1 MLNIHWSES
10 ITNGILYEL
19 TNQRPLSETIQQR
32 QLRFIGHSLR
42 RSPNELI
49 NQYALYIPKE
59 NNGKRRRGRPAT
71 IYAKYIEKLINKD
84 TPPTENEIRKLA
96 TKREIWTKIVVDC
109 KFAVEW
115 WWWWDA
121 KCQSLRGRYKH
132 VLDVNFCSF
141 VDLNR
146 VDLNRVVLWCS
157 TVHTQYIIA
166 NYLLKV
172 TPFFVYFHSD
182 IEIFVLFLLVYFF
195 LFVLFLLRIIFD
207 SYYFCF
213 VLFLS
218 RIIFFRIIFVQD
230 QKFT

>member
-49 NQYALYIPKE
+49 NQYALYTPKE

-172 TPFFVYFHSD
+172 TPFLFTFILTLKFSYYFCLC
-182 IEIFVLFLLVYFF
+182 IF
-195 LFVLFLLRIIFD
+195 FD

-213 VLFLS
+213 VLFL
-218 RIIFFRIIFVQD
+218 IRIIFVSYY
-230 QKFT
+230 FCLVLFFFVLFLSRTEMSG